1 MFAAKAARTASVFVA
16 LFALGA
22 GAQAASYTFDTGTN
36 LGNWSATQANTDA
49 NTSYTVGNSAGTEWR
64 NFFTFSLAS
73 LAPNEQVVSA
83 TLQLRKW
90 WYYSTDPTENV
101 GFYDVSTPT
110 TALNN
115 NDGFSAAIFNDL
127 GTGTSYGSVSVA
139 QAGSTTDI
147 VDVSLNAAARAA
159 IASAAGGSFSI
170 GGSCLT
176 CGTGQTVFGTS
187 NAAGIQQLVVQ
198 TAPIP
203 EPSTYAMLG
212 VGLAALAFLRR
223 RKIA

>member
-1 MFAAKAARTASVFVA
+1 MFAAKAARTTSMFFA

-22 GAQAASYTFDTGTN
+22 GAHAASYTFDASTN

-49 NTSYTVGNSAGTEWR
+49 NTNYAVGNSAGTVWR
-64 NFFTFSLAS
+64 NFFTFNLAS

-83 TLQLRKW
+83 TLQLRKF
-90 WYYSTDPTENV
+90 WYYSTDSSENV
-101 GFYDVSTPT
+101 AFYDVSTSPQV
-110 TALNN
+110 LNN
-115 NDGFSAAIFNDL
+115 NQGFSPAIFNDL
-127 GTGTSYGSVSVA
+127 GTGTSYGTVSLTQGNTGDVV
-139 QAGSTTDI
+139 T
-147 VDVSLNAAARAA
+147 VSLNAAGRAA

-187 NAAGIQQLVVQ
+187 SSIGVQELVVQ

-212 VGLAALAFLRR
+212 IGLAALAFLRR
-223 RKIA
+223 RKAV